1 MRTKQRTQITMRNRM
16 NADLREAEE
25 RAEAQRMAQLDW
37 PAWVREQESLEVCIR
52 NGYDDAFYVIGVT
65 QKGTGHEET
74 RKRPAATAYAE
85 ALRLAQNSQLGL
97 FDMRSKR
104 AIRRQVAR

>member
-1 MRTKQRTQITMRNRM
+1 MRTKQRTQITMRNQM
-16 NADLREAEE
+16 AADLREGEE
-25 RAEAQRMAQLDW
+25 RAEAQRLAQLDW

-52 NGYDDAFYVIGVT
+52 SAYEDDYYIIGVT

-74 RKRPAATAYAE
+74 RRRPAATAYAE
-85 ALRLAQNSQLGL
+85 ALRLAQRSQLGL

-104 AIRRQVAR
+104 AIRKQVAR